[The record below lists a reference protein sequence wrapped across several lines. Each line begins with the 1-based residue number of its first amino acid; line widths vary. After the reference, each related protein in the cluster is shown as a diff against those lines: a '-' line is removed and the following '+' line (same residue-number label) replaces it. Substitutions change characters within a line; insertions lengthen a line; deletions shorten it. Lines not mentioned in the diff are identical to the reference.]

1 MSDPSRSLF
10 AFPRITIL
18 ITVFV
23 LFGLGLGIRLY
34 DLTDL
39 PLDFHPT
46 RQLLSAL
53 KARGMYYQAGADVP
67 DWQRKMAIR
76 QWNTKTEVEPEV
88 FEHLVAFTYRFT
100 GEQFWIARV
109 YSSLFWLIGGV
120 FLFLLVRDLISMDA
134 AVISTAY
141 YLFFPYAV
149 IASRSFQPDPLMV
162 MLIISFWWAVT
173 RWTSLT
179 FTPSPAVRSRST
191 PEGREGVRV
200 WIWTLAAG
208 LLGGFAIYI
217 KFVSVFFVVGAALG
231 SILPH
236 STMRDLLRK
245 PQIWVMAVL
254 GLLPAGGYLLYGIV
268 YRSFLG
274 QQFSGRFVPA
284 LLISPIN
291 YINWAAMANMAVGAA
306 AITLG
311 LLGLL
316 VVRDRYVRIFL
327 VGLWAAYILFG
338 LVFDYHI
345 ATHDYYDLPLIPIV
359 AVSLAPMA
367 DWMMRRLAEL
377 TTYRWLRLA
386 AYSFLL
392 YGLLSTY
399 WDVRSQLK
407 SVDYRPQVALW
418 TEIGDK
424 LGHGPNVVA
433 LTQDYGSRLAY
444 WGWQDAIIWPNSG
457 DIDYHSE
464 RGGSFDISARFTNLT
479 NGNAYFLVTDF
490 DELDRQPELKKK
502 LAGYSVFAEGDRYT
516 IYDLQKPL
524 TQ

>member
-1 MSDPSRSLF
+1 MSDSSRSLF
-10 AFPRITIL
+10 TFPRLTLL
-18 ITVFV
+18 ITLFV
-23 LFGLGLGIRLY
+23 LFDLGLGIRLY

-67 DWQRKMAIR
+67 DWQRKMAIQ
-76 QWNTKTEVEPEV
+76 QWKTKAEVEPEV

-100 GEQFWIARV
+100 GEQLWIARV

-120 FLFLLVRDLISMDA
+120 FLFLLVRDLVSIDG

-173 RWTSLT
+173 HWTKK
-179 FTPSPAVRSRST
+179 PSW
-191 PEGREGVRV
+191 G
-200 WIWTLAAG
+200 WTLAAG

-217 KFVSVFFVVGAALG
+217 KFVSAFFVVGAALG

-236 STMRDLLRK
+236 FRLRDLVRK
-245 PQIWVMAVL
+245 AQVWVMAII
-254 GLLPAGGYLLYGIV
+254 GFLPAAGYLLYGIV
-268 YRSFLG
+268 FRSFLG

-284 LLISPIN
+284 LLVSPIN
-291 YINWAAMANMAVGAA
+291 YIDWAALANMAAGAA

-311 LLGLL
+311 LLGWL
-316 VVRDRYVRIFL
+316 VIRDRNVRIFL
-327 VGLWAAYILFG
+327 LGLWAAYILFG
-338 LVFDYHI
+338 LFFDYHI
-345 ATHDYYDLPLIPIV
+345 ATHDYYSLPLIPIV
-359 AVSLAPMA
+359 AVSLAPIAELIMH
-367 DWMMRRLAEL
+367 RLAEL
-377 TTYRWLRLA
+377 AKHRWLRLA
-386 AYSFLL
+386 AYGFLL
-392 YGLLSTY
+392 YGLLATC

-407 SVDYRPQVALW
+407 SVDYRPQAAMW
-418 TEIGDK
+418 AEIGEK

-457 DIDYHSE
+457 DIDYHTE
-464 RGGSFDISARFTNLT
+464 RGSSFNFTARFENLT
-479 NGNAYFLVTDF
+479 RGNAFFLVTDF
-490 DELDRQPELKKK
+490 EELNRQPALKEK
-502 LAGYSVFAEGDRYT
+502 LVEFSVYATGEGYT